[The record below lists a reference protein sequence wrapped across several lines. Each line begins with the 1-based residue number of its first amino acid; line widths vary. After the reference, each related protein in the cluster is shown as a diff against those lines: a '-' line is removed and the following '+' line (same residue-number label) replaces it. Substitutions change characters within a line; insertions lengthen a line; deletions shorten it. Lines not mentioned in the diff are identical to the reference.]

1 LLIGFPHGPA
11 PADFAF
17 MGMNNIHIYSVRG
30 ESRANCGRA
39 ISLMRQGKINAR
51 PLITHRYPL
60 SEIKEGFRVFN
71 EREGGAIKV
80 LIKP

>member
-1 LLIGFPHGPA
+1 
-11 PADFAF
+11 
-17 MGMNNIHIYSVRG
+17 
-30 ESRANCGRA
+30 
-39 ISLMRQGKINAR
+39 MRQGKINAR

-60 SEIKEGFRVFN
+60 LEIKEAFRVFN